1 MNCKKILSF
10 AVAMAM
16 TATLSAVNTFAE
28 DVKETTIILNGD
40 FSETMNF
47 EDITL
52 PERVEGKEVYL
63 SSEKY
68 GKNFTMK
75 KNEDGAYV
83 TDEVWSIDLN
93 DEAVRAD
100 IIATIGDEEINEDSL
115 VIENIQVT
123 AIHSFNRD
131 ITGSS
136 METQDPAQVYI
147 RANAVGNDEDGE
159 WIENDDETVISLS
172 KDIMNQTIH
181 ALEVN
186 ASIVNYGGMSID
198 PYTAFVSPESATGFN
213 FRIEDI
219 KLTVSY
225 AKGEEDTWR
234 GLGWH
239 MAAHSPEEDEGDRS
253 ADIAAAILKKEPELA
268 ELGHTIRHWD
278 YAITDI
284 TVDYTVT
291 VFSSMAE
298 EDVVFEVSPY
308 VGGMAENGSEEFIET
323 AFEETVF
330 SVVEGT
336 KEYVGTVSAKE
347 VLSDENNSG
356 AKSINNIHVMDI
368 YVGMGASSTEDE
380 ILLTI
385 DTITIDLKY
394 VKPVGTPPLIEPIS
408 YDDVNDA
415 DRINVICEAAKIGRC
430 GHEDHINEGT
440 GVDEAKGKE
449 YCPWVDASFH
459 FLDENGE
466 LGWPAYVMDYSKGK
480 FNADGSEVAFVF
492 DLDEVQNEIGAFDSE
507 VNYAIAAWQ
516 STSLDYEIKDDS
528 SSSGGSSSGG
538 SSSSGSSSSSSSS
551 STTEPEKTE
560 EKVDVKEETAKI
572 AKAEKGEKVEVKI
585 EGTVVPK
592 DYIESA
598 KESKATVVVDYGS
611 YAWEI
616 SDVKNVSGSVDL
628 SIDTNAA
635 DMVHIDALRKIE
647 GDNSNI
653 IDIKHN
659 GELGFKG
666 TLKYNVDKK
675 NAGKFVN
682 RYYYNIETGELE
694 LQGSTK
700 IDEKGFVH
708 LPFTHCSTYVLNI
721 TSDPATSTLFEDLS
735 AGESA
740 TVVEGTL
747 PTSIN
752 DSAVTDAPA
761 TTDAAANPETGNS
774 AAALMAIPMV
784 VAAAAVI
791 SKKR

>member
-28 DVKETTIILNGD
+28 DVKETTITLDGN
-40 FSETMNF
+40 FSEIMNF

-52 PERVEGKEVYL
+52 PERVEGKEISL
-63 SSEKY
+63 SYEKY
-68 GKNFTMK
+68 GKNFTME
-75 KNEDGAYV
+75 KNDDGAYV
-83 TDEVWSIDLN
+83 TDEAWSINLY

-100 IIATIGDEEINEDSL
+100 IIAAIGDEEINEDSL
-115 VIENIQVT
+115 VIENIKVT
-123 AIHSFNRD
+123 AIHDFNYVTTD
-131 ITGSS
+131 SS
-136 METQDPAQVYI
+136 MQVQNPAQVYI
-147 RANAVGNDEDGE
+147 RANAGGNDADGE
-159 WIENDDETVISLS
+159 WFDSEEKVISLS
-172 KDIMNQTIH
+172 TDLINETIQ
-181 ALEVN
+181 ARGVED
-186 ASIVNYGGMSID
+186 SIVNYGGMSID
-198 PYTAFVSPESATGFN
+198 PYTAPVSLESVTGFN
-213 FRIEDI
+213 FRITDI

-225 AKGEEDTWR
+225 TKGEENTWR
-234 GLGWH
+234 GLEWR

-253 ADIAAAILKKEPELA
+253 ADIAAAILEKEPELA
-268 ELGHTIRHWD
+268 EIGHTINHWD

-291 VFSSMAE
+291 VSSSMAE
-298 EDVVFEVSPY
+298 EDVVFEVSPC
-308 VGGMAENGSEEFIET
+308 VAGMAEKGSEEFIET

-336 KEYVGTVSAKE
+336 KEYAGTVSAKE

-356 AKSINNIHVMDI
+356 AKSINDIHVMDI
-368 YVGMGASSTEDE
+368 YVGMGASSTEDT
-380 ILLTI
+380 ITLTI
-385 DTITIDLKY
+385 NTITIDLKY

-415 DRINVICEAAKIGRC
+415 DKVNVICEAAKIGKC

-440 GVDEAKGKE
+440 GVDEAEGKE

-466 LGWPAYVMDYSKGK
+466 LGWPAYVMDHSKGT
-480 FNADGSEVAFVF
+480 FNADGSEVTFVF

-507 VNYAIAAWQ
+507 VNYAVVAWQ
-516 STSLDYEIKDDS
+516 ATSLDYEIKDDS

-551 STTEPEKTE
+551 TTEPEKTE

-572 AKAEKGEKVEVKI
+572 EDAEKGEKVEVKI

-592 DYIESA
+592 DYIETAMVSDA
-598 KESKATVVVDYGS
+598 IVIVSYGE
-611 YAWEI
+611 YEWQI
-616 SDVKNVSGSVDL
+616 SDVEEPKAVDL
-628 SIDTNAA
+628 SIDTNA
-635 DMVHIDALRKIE
+635 VGKIKKEIVETLE
-647 GDNSNI
+647 GDNTNV

-659 GELGFKG
+659 GNLGFKG
-666 TLKYNVDKK
+666 TLKYNVKK
-675 NAGKFVN
+675 ENAGKYVN
-682 RYYYNIETGELE
+682 LYYYNIETGKLE

-735 AGESA
+735 AGESIK
-740 TVVEGTL
+740 VEEIVL
-747 PTSIN
+747 
-752 DSAVTDAPA
+752 
-761 TTDAAANPETGNS
+761 
-774 AAALMAIPMV
+774 
-784 VAAAAVI
+784 
-791 SKKR
+791 